1 MKPLHIRIAA
11 LAAGTLLWTGAPAR
25 AQEPHPLV
33 IGSKVERTIGPSESH
48 VYTITLQNGA
58 AVIGQAD
65 QHGIDVVIDISGPD
79 GKLIRTVDS
88 PNGAE
93 GPEPIDLTAFQT
105 GPYKLIIHAL
115 EKTASP
121 GKYAIQIDRILTAE
135 DNGKRIAEKIYP
147 PALLSLWRAYQSDP
161 KAVESFV
168 ESRKGKGP
176 VIEDLGRD
184 GKGVRVTYIYYG
196 DENTESVRM
205 NAGPHAGEGGLRMSR
220 FMRTPLFFGS
230 EIVPKDSRYRYG
242 FIATQTRFAGPG
254 GSIQVSEDVSTS
266 GNSILEMSEAP
277 AQPHII
283 RSDSVPRGKLTPT
296 SLKSMALSE
305 ERPLTMY
312 TPPDYEGAKACDLLI
327 VFDGEDHDGRPSSE
341 IPTPTILD
349 NLIAAKKI
357 NPTVAVFV
365 NNVGHR
371 QQDLTGYLPF
381 ADFIGRELIP
391 WVRKN
396 YRITPGAHHV
406 VVTGESLGG
415 LAASH
420 CAINHSDAIGN
431 VLSQSGSYWVTKDW
445 KTPSP
450 WPLTEAGDLVVEFR
464 KSKRLP
470 IRFYLSVGRFES
482 VGRMLGPNREF
493 RDALLLKGYSVTYQ
507 EFGGGH
513 DSVWWRGSLAD
524 GLISLIGRKAD

>member
-1 MKPLHIRIAA
+1 M
-11 LAAGTLLWTGAPAR
+11 
-25 AQEPHPLV
+25 
-33 IGSKVERTIGPSESH
+33 TI
-48 VYTITLQNGA
+48 
-58 AVIGQAD
+58 
-65 QHGIDVVIDISGPD
+65 
-79 GKLIRTVDS
+79 
-88 PNGAE
+88 
-93 GPEPIDLTAFQT
+93 
-105 GPYKLIIHAL
+105 
-115 EKTASP
+115 
-121 GKYAIQIDRILTAE
+121 
-135 DNGKRIAEKIYP
+135 
-147 PALLSLWRAYQSDP
+147 
-161 KAVESFV
+161 
-168 ESRKGKGP
+168 
-176 VIEDLGRD
+176 
-184 GKGVRVTYIYYG
+184 
-196 DENTESVRM
+196 
-205 NAGPHAGEGGLRMSR
+205 
-220 FMRTPLFFGS
+220 
-230 EIVPKDSRYRYG
+230 
-242 FIATQTRFAGPG
+242 
-254 GSIQVSEDVSTS
+254 
-266 GNSILEMSEAP
+266 
-277 AQPHII
+277 
-283 RSDSVPRGKLTPT
+283 
-296 SLKSMALSE
+296 
-305 ERPLTMY
+305 Y
-312 TPPDYEGAKACDLLI
+312 TPPGYDSARACDLLI
-327 VFDGEDHDGRPSSE
+327 VFDGEDHDGRSSSE
-341 IPTPTILD
+341 VPTPTILD
-349 NLIAAKKI
+349 NLIAARKI

-381 ADFIGRELIP
+381 ADFIGKELIP